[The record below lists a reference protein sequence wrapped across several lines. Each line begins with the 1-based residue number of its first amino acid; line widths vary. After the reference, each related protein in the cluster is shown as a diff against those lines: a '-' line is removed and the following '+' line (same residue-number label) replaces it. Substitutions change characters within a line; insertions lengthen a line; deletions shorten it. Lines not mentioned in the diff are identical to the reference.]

1 MWSEF
6 GTAGASEMFK
16 TVQFDEQDAVRAE
29 QSELKR
35 SSTSCPVTQVNC
47 SGAARAAR

>member
-16 TVQFDEQDAVRAE
+16 TVQLDERDAVRAE
-29 QSELKR
+29 QLELKR
-35 SSTSCPVTQVNC
+35 SSASCPVMRLN
-47 SGAARAAR
+47 